1 MANNNEYYK
10 VSFITTHSGNLPN
23 MIKHTGALIVMS
35 DLSKSGNGRKSI
47 WLHGDCVSSGW
58 GLSSK
63 ERMTYA
69 EWLSFSY
76 NKPFA
81 PIGEDNTG
89 GMSYFLP
96 EDGIDDVPEFKKDDH
111 DNTIGKPQT
120 IKTWIDYSLLH
131 TDNVKEEINTY
142 IDKINNTINENFKKV
157 NEECTRLDNNI
168 KQGFAYT
175 YSGAY
180 NGTKYPGIIQTVKKD
195 TYQYINDAISR
206 IVGGAPDYLD
216 SLKEIKSFLDG
227 ARQND
232 MDTLTKIGEMSS
244 MNICREK
251 ELKNGYTYIASEFTY
266 DYVDKTKTYT
276 GTYDYV
282 TYTYN
287 ASTGTYTENKLKGTY
302 TYYGTS
308 TYNLGPIAIEG
319 KQVNAGG
326 MFGNYPLTEILS
338 RLVTKYPYKKP
349 EVVSYGVTWASE
361 YDEYGQVI
369 SKPELSINIEK
380 NDASSITSSILEV
393 VDGALNV
400 NSFTGNNV
408 SQSISS
414 TKIVV
419 PNDMSS
425 KSSIIENIMKDY
437 DIISG
442 IRINYNDAVVHNYPQ
457 FDDLG
462 IKDDKDAFKAGSVI
476 NEKMKISRKM
486 TFKVFYGLTNSDV
499 PSNSASII
507 KGDSS
512 FLTSKETTGKLVTDG
527 KMQTIWLAVPSLLID
542 GSTIYLESY
551 SSGVK
556 MDVTSMSTDSMK
568 KNTTTE
574 YDYNGMK
581 YKTIYVKNYS
591 FTNFADKIS
600 IEMIFN

>member
-89 GMSYFLP
+89 GMCYFLP
-96 EDGIDDVPEFKKDDH
+96 EDGIADVPEFKKDDH

-131 TDNVKEEINTY
+131 TDNVKEEISAY
-142 IDKINNTINENFKKV
+142 IDKINNTISENFKKV
-157 NEECTRLDNNI
+157 NDECTRLDNNI

-175 YSGAY
+175 YSGSY
-180 NGTKYPGIIQTVKKD
+180 DGTAYPGLIQTVKKD

-232 MDTLTKIGEMSS
+232 IDTLTKIGEMSS

-251 ELKNGYTYIASEFTY
+251 SLKNGYAYIASEFTY
-266 DYVDKTKTYT
+266 EYVDKTKTYT
-276 GTYDYV
+276 GTYNYV

-287 ASTGTYTENKLKGTY
+287 TSDGSYTKNDKVGTY

-308 TYNLGPIAIEG
+308 TYTVGLIAIEG

-326 MFGNYPLTEILS
+326 MFGDYPLTYILA
-338 RLVTKYPYKKP
+338 RLVEKYPYKKP
-349 EVVSYGVTWASE
+349 EVVSYGVTWSTE
-361 YDEYGQVI
+361 YDEYGQVM
-369 SKPELSINIEK
+369 SKPELSIDIQK
-380 NDASSITSSILEV
+380 NDASSVTSSTLQV
-393 VDGALNV
+393 VDNMMTV
-400 NSFTGNNV
+400 NSFTGNNI
-408 SQSISS
+408 SQSIAS
-414 TKIVV
+414 TKTVV
-419 PNDMSS
+419 PDMSS
-425 KSSIIENIMKDY
+425 KSSIIRSIMKEY

-442 IRINYNDAVVHNYPQ
+442 VRINYGDATVHNYPQ

-462 IKDDKDAFKAGSVI
+462 IKDDKDAFKAGSVTD
-476 NEKMKISRKM
+476 EKMKISRKF
-486 TFKVFYGLTNSDV
+486 TFKVFYGLTNGDV
-499 PSNSASII
+499 PSNSASVI
-507 KGDSS
+507 KGESS
-512 FLTSKETTGKLVTDG
+512 FITSKETTGKLVTDG

-542 GSTIYLESY
+542 GSIIYLESY

-568 KNTTTE
+568 KSTTGE

>member
-63 ERMTYA
+63 ERMTNA

-81 PIGEDNTG
+81 PIGKDNTG
-89 GMSYFLP
+89 GMTYFMP
-96 EDGIDDVPEFKKDDH
+96 EDGIEDVPEFTKDDYG
-111 DNTIGKPQT
+111 NTIGKPQT

-131 TDNVKEEINTY
+131 TNKVKEEIQTY
-142 IDKINNTINENFKKV
+142 IDSINETIDTNFKKV
-157 NEECTRLDNNI
+157 NDECTRINNNI

-175 YSGAY
+175 YSGTY
-180 NGTKYPGIIQTVKKD
+180 DGTTYPGLIQTVKKD

-232 MDTLTKIGEMSS
+232 MDTLAKISEMSS

-251 ELKNGYTYIASEFTY
+251 ELKNGYAYIASEFTY
-266 DYVDKTKTYT
+266 DYVDKTKTHT
-276 GTYDYV
+276 GTYEYV

-287 ASTGTYTENKLKGTY
+287 PSDGSYTKNEKTGTY

-308 TYNLGPIAIEG
+308 TYTLGPIAIEG

-326 MFGNYPLTEILS
+326 MFGDYPLTEILA
-338 RLVTKYPYKKP
+338 RLVDKYPYKKP
-349 EVVSYGVTWASE
+349 EVVSYGVTWTSE
-361 YDEYGQVI
+361 CDEYGQPM
-369 SKPELSINIEK
+369 SKPELSVDIQK
-380 NDASSITSSILEV
+380 NDANSVVSSTLKVADNNLV
-393 VDGALNV
+393 VS
-400 NSFTGNNV
+400 SFTGNNA
-408 SQSISS
+408 SQSITS
-414 TKIVV
+414 TKTIV
-419 PNDMSS
+419 PSMSS
-425 KSSIIENIMKDY
+425 KSSIIESIMKEHT
-437 DIISG
+437 IINGVTISHT
-442 IRINYNDAVVHNYPQ
+442 DAVVHNYPQ

-462 IKDDKDAFKAGSVI
+462 IKDDKDAFKAGSVTD
-476 NEKMKISRKM
+476 EKMKISRKL
-486 TFKVFYGLTNSDV
+486 TFKAFYGLTDGDV
-499 PSNSASII
+499 PNNSASII
-507 KGDSS
+507 KGNSS

-568 KNTTTE
+568 KNTTEE
-574 YDYNGMK
+574 YNYNGMK

-591 FTNFADKIS
+591 FTNFADNIS